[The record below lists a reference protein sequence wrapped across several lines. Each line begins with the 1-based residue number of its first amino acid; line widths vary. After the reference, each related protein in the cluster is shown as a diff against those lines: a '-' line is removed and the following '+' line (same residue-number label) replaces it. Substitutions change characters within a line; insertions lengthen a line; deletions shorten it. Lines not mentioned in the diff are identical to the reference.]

1 MLQLHFKEIP
11 WLKQS
16 EKSEGSKTQKIP
28 LLSNFLGH
36 DEILR
41 EFSKNDKRTTLWFCW
56 RTLNS
61 RRCKFYKL
69 QNTKDYKVYTQ
80 GN

>member
-1 MLQLHFKEIP
+1 MLQLHFKKIP

-41 EFSKNDKRTTLWFCW
+41 EFSKMIEEQLCGFVGEPSIQEDANFI
-56 RTLNS
+56 S
-61 RRCKFYKL
+61 SSI
-69 QNTKDYKVYTQ
+69 
-80 GN
+80 